1 MGAVLL
7 RAFRSELLKV
17 RRPWLIIGTFGPL
30 LAFSVISTVVQF
42 QLAYKVGPVLR
53 ASGFQNR
60 EDLAQA
66 DGLARVLVDSAA
78 FGGVIVVV
86 LFATSYASEYGWGT
100 LRNLLVRQPYR
111 TSLMFG
117 KFVGLLDLIFVG
129 RFIASLFA
137 VLAAVIMAGLKD
149 IPMEAWFTPPGLGA
163 LAHSLVNL
171 MLSAIGWASLGTLA
185 AVVFRSP
192 GAAVGS
198 VLAFFPVE
206 GLINAWWDDGPRWLP
221 GQLFDAVA
229 NGGSA
234 ATSYDRALAL
244 TLGCSLIAL
253 LIGNW
258 IFNKADVTA

>member
-1 MGAVLL
+1 ML

-17 RRPWLIIGTFGPL
+17 RRTWLLVGTFGPL
-30 LAFSVISTVVQF
+30 LAFSVISVVVQF
-42 QLAYKVGPVLR
+42 QLAYKVGPVLQR
-53 ASGFQNR
+53 AGLQNR
-60 EDLAQA
+60 EDLARS

-100 LRNLLVRQPYR
+100 LRNLLVRQPDR
-111 TSLMFG
+111 TSLMVG
-117 KFVGLLDLIFVG
+117 KFFGLIDLIFVG
-129 RFIASLFA
+129 RFLASIFA
-137 VLAAVIMAGLKD
+137 VIAAVVMSGVQD
-149 IPMEAWFTPPGLGA
+149 IPMGAWFTPEGLGA

-171 MLSAIGWASLGTLA
+171 MLASIGWASLGTLA
-185 AVVFRSP
+185 AVIFRSP

-206 GLINAWWDDGPRWLP
+206 GLVNAWWSDGPRWLP

-234 ATSYDRALAL
+234 ATSYGRALAL
-244 TLGCSLIAL
+244 TMGVSLLAL
-253 LIGNW
+253 FIGNL

>member
-1 MGAVLL
+1 MEAALL

-17 RRPWLIIGTFGPL
+17 RRTWLLIGTFGPL
-30 LAFSVISTVVQF
+30 LAFSVISTIVQF
-42 QLAYKVGPVLR
+42 QLAYRVGPILQR
-53 ASGFQNR
+53 AGLQST
-60 EDLAQA
+60 EDLARP

-100 LRNLLVRQPYR
+100 LRNLLVRQPDR
-111 TSLMFG
+111 TSLMIG
-117 KFVGLLDLIFVG
+117 KFFGLIDLIFVG
-129 RFIASLFA
+129 RFIASIFA
-137 VLAAVIMAGLKD
+137 VAAAVVMAGIKD
-149 IPMEAWFTPPGLGA
+149 IPMDAWFTPAGLGA
-163 LAHSLVNL
+163 LAHALVNL

-185 AVVFRSP
+185 AIIFRSP

-206 GLINAWWDDGPRWLP
+206 GLVTAWWDDAPRWLP
-221 GQLFDAVA
+221 GHLFDAVA

-244 TLGCSLIAL
+244 TLGCSVLAL
-253 LIGNW
+253 FIGTW
-258 IFNKADVTA
+258 IFSRSDVTA

>member
-1 MGAVLL
+1 MWLL
-7 RAFRSELLKV
+7 L
-17 RRPWLIIGTFGPL
+17 GTFGPL

-42 QLAYKVGPVLR
+42 QLAYRVGPVLQR
-53 ASGFQNR
+53 AGLQNR

-100 LRNLLVRQPYR
+100 LRNLLVRQPDR
-111 TSLMFG
+111 TSLMVG
-117 KFVGLLDLIFVG
+117 KFFGLIDLIFVG
-129 RFIASLFA
+129 RVLASIFA
-137 VLAAVIMAGLKD
+137 VLAAVVMSGLKD
-149 IPMEAWFTPPGLGA
+149 IPMDAWFTAQGLGA
-163 LAHSLVNL
+163 FARSLVNL
-171 MLSAIGWASLGTLA
+171 LLASIGWASLGTLA
-185 AVVFRSP
+185 AVIFRSP

-206 GLINAWWDDGPRWLP
+206 GLVNAWWDDGPRWLP

-234 ATSYDRALAL
+234 ATSYSRALAL
-244 TLGCSLIAL
+244 TMGLSLIAL
-253 LIGNW
+253 FIGNL